1 MAQAI
6 VSAVGFAAAQL
17 LWQLALL
24 IANCRVIQ
32 NGLPEERPPSPWNT
46 YALGS
51 MSLTGAM
58 LAGILVNPETYDLN

>member
-1 MAQAI
+1 MLQAI

-32 NGLPEERPPSPWNT
+32 NGLPEERPSFPWKT
-46 YALGS
+46 YALRS
-51 MSLTGAM
+51 MSLDSAM
-58 LAGILVNPETYDLN
+58 LAGILVNPRHIRS